1 MRRAL
6 PQAHLTDR
14 RVLWHSAAGVLAVG
28 AVLTAVEMMVSP
40 AARDLSG
47 ALSGLLPAIGAVI
60 AWWRGPWLTP
70 RASYR
75 VGRIFLVI
83 GSVSTALSVE
93 NWRGTP
99 VAGAMTIL
107 YVLVVL
113 FAAVFFSR
121 RDVYEQFAVI
131 GALHALTLLA
141 DGFGGV
147 NVLSWLLTMLGV
159 VGVGMVMSALVQ
171 RMDALSFRDPLT
183 GAANRRSWDLALVN
197 AVDEHRRSGQ
207 PLSVAL
213 IDIDHFKAINDSI
226 GHDGGDRVLE
236 RAVRGWLKAMR
247 ASDVLARLGGDE
259 FAVLLPSCDAPAAQ
273 HVGHVL
279 AATFLRETGAT
290 CSIGAAA
297 AMRDGDP
304 TSLFALADEQLYHA
318 KHAGR
323 ACVRV
328 GLLGDDAPTGEG
340 NGHAAKKAVARR
352 ARLR

>member
-14 RVLWHSAAGVLAVG
+14 RVLWRSAAGVLAVG
-28 AVLTAVEMMVSP
+28 ALLTVVEMLVSP

-47 ALSGLLPAIGAVI
+47 GLSGVLPAIGAVI
-60 AWWRGPWLTP
+60 AWWRGPKMAP

-75 VGRIFLVI
+75 VGRVFLVV
-83 GSVSTALSVE
+83 GSISTALSVE
-93 NWRGTP
+93 NWHGTP

-121 RDVYEQFAVI
+121 RDVYEQFVVI

-147 NVLSWLLTMLGV
+147 KVLSWLLTMLGV
-159 VGVGMVMSALVQ
+159 VGVGLVMSALVQ
-171 RMDALSFRDPLT
+171 RMDALSFQDPLT
-183 GAANRRSWDLALVN
+183 GAANRRSWDIALVN
-197 AVDEHRRSGQ
+197 AVDEHRRGGQ

-213 IDIDHFKAINDSI
+213 IDIDHFKEINDSI

-259 FAVLLPSCDAPAAQ
+259 FAVLLPSCDAAAAQ
-273 HVGHVL
+273 NVGDVL

-304 TSLFALADEQLYHA
+304 TSLFALADEQLYRA

-328 GLLGDDAPTGEG
+328 GVLGDDDGIAAADGRA
-340 NGHAAKKAVARR
+340 AAKDIAQR